1 MLRNIQRH
9 ASKLSRS
16 YTSTRSVADTLGD
29 LGIQKQRS
37 PFTMTKLVCTIGPTS
52 EDAPT
57 LQKVVTEGMRIM
69 RVNFSHATVEEANN
83 RLSRLKTSIGSHSV
97 GEIKQPDGS
106 VESVLNCRATLLD
119 TKGPEIRMGAFVE
132 SLPKKV
138 MLNKDDKVTVTV
150 DPKYR
155 ETMTGELL
163 FIDYPKLLSTMGLGD
178 KILLDDGLVEL
189 TVDEINHDDGTL
201 VCNIANGNLLGSRKG
216 VNLPG
221 KIVDLPAL
229 TEKDLVDLKYGID
242 NDMDFVAVS
251 FVRKAQDVQT
261 IRDHLKRL
269 QKEAG
274 ISSDYPIPL
283 IISKIENGEALLNF
297 DEILKVSDGIM
308 VARGDLGVEIPFEKV
323 TRAQKMMVEKCREQ
337 GKPVIVATQMLESM
351 QNNPRPTRAEVSD
364 VTNAV
369 LDGADAV
376 MLSGESANGKYPVE
390 SVQTMT
396 TIIKEADDIA
406 KYTSKAIQFND
417 PSTPREANARVAV
430 EMSKY
435 LDAKLL
441 IVLAE
446 TGETARL
453 VSKHRP
459 NVPIMAFCDSAK
471 VARQVNI
478 MHGVYPMVMHSK
490 EGASNAER
498 ATDAITI
505 ARKIKWVQ
513 PGDVVV
519 YCVTGP
525 GDEIRG
531 RTSGVFSC
539 TVR

>member
-1 MLRNIQRH
+1 
-9 ASKLSRS
+9 
-16 YTSTRSVADTLGD
+16 
-29 LGIQKQRS
+29 
-37 PFTMTKLVCTIGPTS
+37 MTKLVCTIGPTS

-83 RLSRLKTSIGSHSV
+83 RLSRLKTSVGSHCV
-97 GEIKQPDGS
+97 GEWKQPDGS
-106 VESVLNCRATLLD
+106 IDPVLNCRATLLD
-119 TKGPEIRMGAFVE
+119 TKGPEIRMGAFND

-138 MLNKDDKVTVTV
+138 MLNKDNKVTVTT

-155 ETMTGELL
+155 EAMTEELL

-178 KILLDDGLVEL
+178 KILLDDGLVGL
-189 TVDEINHDDGTL
+189 TVEEINHEAGTL
-201 VCNIANGNLLGSRKG
+201 VCTIANGNLLGSRKG

-251 FVRKAQDVQT
+251 FVRKAQDVVT
-261 IRDHLKRL
+261 IREHLKRL

-274 ISSDYPIPL
+274 ISADYPIPL
-283 IISKIENGEALLNF
+283 IISKIENGEALLNY
-297 DEILKVSDGIM
+297 DAILEVSDGIM

-323 TRAQKMMVEKCREQ
+323 TRAQKMMVEKCREH

-369 LDGADAV
+369 LDGADCV

-406 KYTSKAIQFND
+406 KYSPKTVTFRD
-417 PSTPREANARVAV
+417 PSTAREANARVAV

-435 LDAKLL
+435 LDAKLV

-446 TGETARL
+446 TGQTARL

-459 NVPIMAFCDSAK
+459 NVPIMAFCNSPK

-478 MHGVYPMVMHSK
+478 MRGVLFVFPEGGRKSVFVFFRDCSFSDDCAWALFNLHSLTHT
-490 EGASNAER
+490 NL
-498 ATDAITI
+498 
-505 ARKIKWVQ
+505 
-513 PGDVVV
+513 
-519 YCVTGP
+519 YCV
-525 GDEIRG
+525 
-531 RTSGVFSC
+531 V
-539 TVR
+539 